1 MRSAPNVIV
10 VDASA
15 VVDFLIRRRLK
26 GAWVADRFAEAGII
40 HGPHL
45 VDIEVASLLRRFV
58 RSREIDAARAGA
70 ALALLPELRL
80 QRYPMTVLLVRI
92 WSLRE
97 TLSAYDAAY
106 VALAEA
112 LDLPLLTTDGRLAR
126 SHGHEVEI
134 VSFPA

>member
-1 MRSAPNVIV
+1 M
-10 VDASA
+10 
-15 VVDFLIRRRLK
+15 
-26 GAWVADRFAEAGII
+26 
-40 HGPHL
+40 
-45 VDIEVASLLRRFV
+45 LRRFV

-80 QRYPMTVLLVRI
+80 QRYPMTVLLERI